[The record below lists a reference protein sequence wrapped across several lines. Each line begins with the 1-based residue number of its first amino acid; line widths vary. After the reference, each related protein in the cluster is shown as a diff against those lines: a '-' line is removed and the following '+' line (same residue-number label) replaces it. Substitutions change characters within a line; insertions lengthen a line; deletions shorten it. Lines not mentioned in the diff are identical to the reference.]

1 MESGVRGERLG
12 THPTFWG
19 FFEIFVN
26 VLRFGGRLAGFLI
39 LQVWHIWWRLAGCFF
54 TVSAGVLSLG
64 FRIARFSIYQVGCI
78 WRIVS
83 RYIPHR
89 SVDLEPRSSGEN
101 ASDSDVDRSAD
112 LGPQAIGAHAHQDG
126 DGLVETGHTSEIGGD
141 SALGRDVDNPHSLW
155 NSFQAL
161 PRGQI
166 SWETST
172 CCATILFNQIMI
184 LLPMKFFNGF
194 WFFYVSSNNVIIISC
209 SIVVVRDAFPVIVG
223 HLAETM
229 PCDEVIGKPI
239 FFIWIKNISR

>member
-166 SWETST
+166 SWET
-172 CCATILFNQIMI
+172 I
-184 LLPMKFFNGF
+184 
-194 WFFYVSSNNVIIISC
+194 
-209 SIVVVRDAFPVIVG
+209 VRDAFPVIVG

-239 FFIWIKNISR
+239 FFIWLMNIGLQQIVRCYADF